1 MIPWW
6 KPLNA
11 STVYRT
17 VSVFIYLCWT
27 HTAMF
32 NQFSFKIR
40 AENETD
46 DLLSVLHSDWLM
58 GVFLFLHQV
67 KSYHYVLLVT
77 LWIRH
82 DLASCKRGPVIPA
95 GFSSGVS
102 RLILQQ
108 LDGAFA
114 RQQIQIS
121 CRTWGSKRQTQH
133 ISARIC
139 RFLILSCFSS
149 HPFLLIRLSCRHSY
163 YLSAPLL
170 CQRDRS
176 SPALFTI
183 RSFVWVT
190 RHCCV

>member
-1 MIPWW
+1 
-6 KPLNA
+6 
-11 STVYRT
+11 
-17 VSVFIYLCWT
+17 
-27 HTAMF
+27 MF
-32 NQFSFKIR
+32 NQFSFQIR
-40 AENETD
+40 AENKTD
-46 DLLSVLHSDWLM
+46 DLLSVPHSDWLM
-58 GVFLFLHQV
+58 GVFLFVHQRV
-67 KSYHYVLLVT
+67 HRGEITPLCS
-77 LWIRH
+77 WIRH
-82 DLASCKRGPVIPA
+82 DLASCNRGPVIPA

-133 ISARIC
+133 IGARIC

-163 YLSAPLL
+163 YLSAPLS

-176 SPALFTI
+176 SPAQFTA

>member
-1 MIPWW
+1 MDSLIGWW
-6 KPLNA
+6 VCFCFCISESNL
-11 STVYRT
+11 
-17 VSVFIYLCWT
+17 
-27 HTAMF
+27 
-32 NQFSFKIR
+32 
-40 AENETD
+40 
-46 DLLSVLHSDWLM
+46 
-58 GVFLFLHQV
+58 V
-67 KSYHYVLLVT
+67 KSYHNILMIT

-82 DLASCKRGPVIPA
+82 DLASCKRGPVIPV

-121 CRTWGSKRQTQH
+121 CRTWGWKRQTQH

-163 YLSAPLL
+163 YLSVLLLSCRVSAGQIFTCSVYYTLICLSYTSLL
-170 CQRDRS
+170 C
-176 SPALFTI
+176 
-183 RSFVWVT
+183 
-190 RHCCV
+190 